1 VSGNIHAVSFAAG
14 PEPYIAS
21 LRYAAF
27 VFERWLTKEKYRELR
42 KPVGKLRNITVNCNL
57 KRHTRFDIMSL
68 SDPIADMLTRIRN
81 AVRVNK
87 EQVNVKAS
95 KICEGVAAVLKKEGY
110 ILDYDRIDDGNQGI
124 LRVMLKYDQEGHSI
138 INEITRASKPGR
150 RVYSSVEKLPRVLAG
165 MGIAIVSTSK
175 GVMSD
180 INCRQNNI
188 GGEILC
194 TVS

>member
-1 VSGNIHAVSFAAG
+1 
-14 PEPYIAS
+14 
-21 LRYAAF
+21 
-27 VFERWLTKEKYRELR
+27 
-42 KPVGKLRNITVNCNL
+42 
-57 KRHTRFDIMSL
+57 MSL

-87 EQVNVKAS
+87 SEVQVKAS
-95 KICEGVAAVLKKEGY
+95 NICEGIASVLKTEGY
-110 ILDYDRIDDGNQGI
+110 IEDYDRIDDNKQGI
-124 LRVMLKYDQEGHSI
+124 IRIVLKYDPEGGSI
-138 INEITRASKPGR
+138 IKEIARASKPGR
-150 RVYSSVEKLPRVLAG
+150 RIYSSVDDLPRVMAG

-180 INCRQNNI
+180 KNCREQKV